1 MQSKYLNINQSNQN
15 IPKLSQISYAD
26 LRKKKFPELSDAA
39 YFTVSEFWFWNLEC
53 EQLREKYI
61 EIGTFKV
68 EY

>member
-39 YFTVSEFWFWNLEC
+39 YFTISE
-53 EQLREKYI
+53 
-61 EIGTFKV
+61 
-68 EY
+68 